1 MHHLNIGF
9 LICADAEMPDCYTD
23 NLDVNTAPGDIED
36 VPEMQ
41 EEDDDE

>member
-9 LICADAEMPDCYTD
+9 LTCADDDMPDYYTD
-23 NLDVNTAPGDIED
+23 NLDVNTAPESVED